1 MVGSE
6 KEGWMMQVGRN
17 LTDPIEGFLA
27 EKELLILERGS

>member
-6 KEGWMMQVGRN
+6 NEGWMMQVGRN

-27 EKELLILERGS
+27 RRNS